1 MADTIRDRREWSAD
15 EVCMNKETKYEGMI
29 AMKLGVHLPV
39 AGKGASPETIMQVA
53 IEAERIGLD
62 SVWSWERLMRPTVPI
77 ALGGAGGPVMDA
89 PEMFGIVYD
98 PIETLSYVAARTS
111 RITLGTSVLDA
122 LFQSPIILARRLA
135 TLDRFSDGRLVVGIG
150 QGWMDQEFEA
160 AGVSMKRRGA
170 GFEEHI
176 LAMRAV
182 WGPDPVSFEGR
193 FYRIPEADIGP
204 KPVRPGG
211 PRLMA
216 GAASPTAIERAGRLG
231 VGLTMVIFDWDTIR
245 ENIETFRAAASAAGH
260 DRDTLPIM
268 LQVNGNVTAEPL
280 DERGPLLGSPEQVA
294 ANLDQA
300 AELGVDH
307 IYWNSD
313 DNPLSQLPLLADLRR
328 G

>member
-1 MADTIRDRREWSAD
+1 ME
-15 EVCMNKETKYEGMI
+15 
-29 AMKLGVHLPV
+29 
-39 AGKGASPETIMQVA
+39 
-53 IEAERIGLD
+53 
-62 SVWSWERLMRPTVPI
+62 
-77 ALGGAGGPVMDA
+77 
-89 PEMFGIVYD
+89 
-98 PIETLSYVAARTS
+98 
-111 RITLGTSVLDA
+111 
-122 LFQSPIILARRLA
+122 
-135 TLDRFSDGRLVVGIG
+135 
-150 QGWMDQEFEA
+150 QEFEA

-216 GAASPTAIERAGRLG
+216 GAGSAVAAERAGRLG
-231 VGLTMVIFDWDTIR
+231 VGLTLVIFEWDTIR
-245 ENIETFRAAASAAGH
+245 ETIQIFRTAAGAEGH
-260 DRDTLPIM
+260 DLDTLPIM
-268 LQVNGNVTAEPL
+268 LQVNGNITAQTL

-294 ANLDQA
+294 ADLDQA
-300 AELGVDH
+300 SKLGVEH

-313 DNPLSQLPLLADLRR
+313 HDPLSQLPLLEQLCR

>member
-1 MADTIRDRREWSAD
+1 
-15 EVCMNKETKYEGMI
+15 
-29 AMKLGVHLPV
+29 MKLGVHLPV

-53 IEAERIGLD
+53 LEAERLGLD

-89 PEMFGIVYD
+89 PEMFGLVYD

-135 TLDRFSDGRLVVGIG
+135 TLDQLSDGRLFVGIG

-176 LAMRAV
+176 LAMRAI

-211 PRLMA
+211 PRLLA
-216 GAASPTAIERAGRLG
+216 GAGSSAGIERAGRLG
-231 VGLTMVIFDWDTIR
+231 VGLTLVIFDWDTIR
-245 ENIETFRAAASAAGH
+245 EAVETFRAAGSAAGH
-260 DRDTLPIM
+260 DPDTLPIM

-294 ANLDQA
+294 ADLDQA
-300 AELGVDH
+300 AELGVEH
-307 IYWNSD
+307 VYWNSND
-313 DNPLSQLPLLADLRR
+313 DPLSQLPLLAELRR

>member
-1 MADTIRDRREWSAD
+1 MR
-15 EVCMNKETKYEGMI
+15 
-29 AMKLGVHLPV
+29 LGVHLPV
-39 AGKGASPETIMQVA
+39 AGKGASPETILQVA
-53 IEAERIGLD
+53 VEAERIGLD

-77 ALGGAGGPVMDA
+77 PLGGAGGPVMDA
-89 PEMFGIVYD
+89 PERFGIVYD
-98 PIETLSYVAARTS
+98 PIETLAYVAAQTS

-135 TLDRFSDGRLVVGIG
+135 TLDQFSHGRLIVGIG
-150 QGWMDQEFEA
+150 QGWMEQEFQA

-216 GAASPTAIERAGRLG
+216 GAGSPVAAERAGRLG
-231 VGLTMVIFDWDTIR
+231 VGLTLVIFDWDTIR
-245 ENIETFRAAASAAGH
+245 DTIEIFRTAASTAGH
-260 DRDTLPIM
+260 DPNTLPIM
-268 LQVNGNVTAEPL
+268 LQVNGNITAEPV
-280 DERGPLLGSPEQVA
+280 DEHGPLLGSPEQVA
-294 ANLDQA
+294 ADLDHA
-300 AELGVDH
+300 TRLGVEH
-307 IYWNSD
+307 VYWNSAD
-313 DNPLSQLPLLADLRR
+313 DPLSQLPFLEQLAKA
-328 G
+328 

>member
-1 MADTIRDRREWSAD
+1 MR
-15 EVCMNKETKYEGMI
+15 
-29 AMKLGVHLPV
+29 LGVHLPV
-39 AGKGASPETIMQVA
+39 AGKGASPSIILQVA
-53 IEAERIGLD
+53 VEAERIGLD
-62 SVWSWERLMRPTVPI
+62 SVWSWERLMRPKAPI

-89 PEMFGIVYD
+89 PEAFGIVYD
-98 PIETLSYVAARTS
+98 PIEALAYVAAQTS

-135 TLDRFSDGRLVVGIG
+135 TLDRLSDGRLVVGVG
-150 QGWMDQEFEA
+150 QGWMEQEFEA

-182 WGPDPVSFEGR
+182 WGPDPVRFEGR

-211 PRLMA
+211 PRLMSGA
-216 GAASPTAIERAGRLG
+216 GSTAAAERAGRLG
-231 VGLTMVIFDWDTIR
+231 LGLTLVIFDWDTIR
-245 ENIETFRAAASAAGH
+245 ETIETFRTAAGAAGH
-260 DRDTLPIM
+260 DADTLPIM

-280 DERGPLLGSPEQVA
+280 DERRPLLGSTDQVA
-294 ANLDQA
+294 ADLDQA
-300 AELGVDH
+300 TKLGIEHV
-307 IYWNSD
+307 YWNSD
-313 DNPLSQLPLLADLRR
+313 DDPLSQLPLLEQLRR